1 MFRSIMSEAR
11 DLTGSFQ
18 LCLNNCGAKMCI
30 FISDLVYSYENVLT
44 KIQNY
49 YNELAG
55 IKIYLS
61 DALYLYNDGIVF

>member
-1 MFRSIMSEAR
+1 M
-11 DLTGSFQ
+11 
-18 LCLNNCGAKMCI
+18 
-30 FISDLVYSYENVLT
+30 YSYENVMT

-61 DALYLYNDGIVF
+61 DALYLLYNDGIVF

>member
-1 MFRSIMSEAR
+1 
-11 DLTGSFQ
+11 
-18 LCLNNCGAKMCI
+18 MCI
-30 FISDLVYSYENVLT
+30 FTSDLVYSYENVLT